1 MSAVLRGSLLLALVG
16 CTSQSSSQGGVD
28 ASGGGGAVDAPPAN
42 NPDGS
47 QSGGSG
53 DSGSGGGGSGSG
65 SSVDGTPVRQACT
78 SNFGNA
84 LPSSGTFGRL
94 DGYLVAIVPP
104 GSTNGCND
112 DSSHVH
118 LQIKM
123 NGAIYDI
130 AIDAT
135 DSATRTDDVH
145 TMTTDVPMPAGPAW
159 AEGFH
164 TGVTIDYPTTFGV
177 HSSNLPLQTK
187 AQIVS
192 AFQTDLATV
201 NHISIYTTTYGSDG
215 AHLVHRNGS
224 GHDGAVVTEPLSP
237 TSHVRLLSF
246 SDQSF

>member
-1 MSAVLRGSLLLALVG
+1 MSAVLRCSLLLLIG
-16 CTSQSSSQGGVD
+16 C
-28 ASGGGGAVDAPPAN
+28 
-42 NPDGS
+42 
-47 QSGGSG
+47 
-53 DSGSGGGGSGSG
+53 GGGGSGPSVGVDGAVHGDAAANDAHGTNHDGAAGDDASNG
-65 SSVDGTPVRQACT
+65 SDNGVDGTPVRQACT
-78 SNFGNA
+78 SNFGSA
-84 LPSSGTFGRL
+84 LPSSGAFGRL

-118 LQIKM
+118 LQVKM

-145 TMTTDVPMPAGPAW
+145 TGTLDIAMPSGPAW
-159 AEGFH
+159 SEGFH
-164 TGVTIDYPTTFGV
+164 TGVTLDYPSLGV
-177 HSSNLPLQTK
+177 HASALPLQSK

-192 AFQTDLATV
+192 AFQSDLATV
-201 NHISIYTTTYGSDG
+201 NHISIFTTTYGSDG

>member
-1 MSAVLRGSLLLALVG
+1 MKAVQRCALLVAWAG
-16 CTSQSSSQGGVD
+16 C
-28 ASGGGGAVDAPPAN
+28 ANPGGGGAPAGVDGAVGHDAATHDGRGPNGPDAPAATT
-42 NPDGS
+42 DAASTGAA
-47 QSGGSG
+47 
-53 DSGSGGGGSGSG
+53 
-65 SSVDGTPVRQACT
+65 DGTPTRQACT

-104 GSTNGCND
+104 GSTSGCND

-123 NGAIYDI
+123 NNEIYDI

-135 DSATRTDDVH
+135 NSQTHIDDVH
-145 TMTTDVPMPAGPAW
+145 TGTLDIAMPSGPAW
-159 AEGFH
+159 SEGFH
-164 TGVTIDYPTTFGV
+164 TGVTLDYPTLGV
-177 HSSNLPLQTK
+177 HSSTLPLDTK

-192 AFQTDLATV
+192 AITTDLASV

-215 AHLVHRNGS
+215 AHLVHRNSG
-224 GHDGAVVTEPLSP
+224 GHDGAVVSEPLSP
-237 TSHVRLLSF
+237 TAHLRLFSF

>member
-1 MSAVLRGSLLLALVG
+1 MKAVLPCSFLLAWVG
-16 CTSQSSSQGGVD
+16 CGN
-28 ASGGGGAVDAPPAN
+28 SGGQAPASVDGAIADDALVHDAPS
-42 NPDGS
+42 PD
-47 QSGGSG
+47 
-53 DSGSGGGGSGSG
+53 
-65 SSVDGTPVRQACT
+65 SSDAGDGTPVRQPCT
-78 SNFGNA
+78 SNFGSA

-112 DSSHVH
+112 DDSHVH
-118 LQIKM
+118 LQIQM

-135 DSATRTDDVH
+135 DGQTHTDDVH
-145 TMTTDVPMPAGPAW
+145 TGTLDIAMPSGPAW

-164 TGVTIDYPTTFGV
+164 TGVTIDYPSLGV
-177 HSSNLPLQTK
+177 HSSALPLDTK

-192 AFQTDLATV
+192 AITADLATV

-224 GHDGAVVTEPLSP
+224 GHDGVVVSEPLSP
-237 TSHVRLLSF
+237 TSHLRLFSF

>member
-1 MSAVLRGSLLLALVG
+1 MSAVLRGTLLLAWVG
-16 CTSQSSSQGGVD
+16 C
-28 ASGGGGAVDAPPAN
+28 SGGGSPASVDGAVHSDATSSTDGAN
-42 NPDGS
+42 NPDGDT
-47 QSGGSG
+47 GSN
-53 DSGSGGGGSGSG
+53 GGGSSI
-65 SSVDGTPVRQACT
+65 DGTPMRQPCT
-78 SNFGNA
+78 SNFGTA

-123 NGAIYDI
+123 NNAIYDI

-135 DSATRTDDVH
+135 DSQTRTDDVH
-145 TMTTDVPMPAGPAW
+145 TGTLDIPMPSGPAW
-159 AEGFH
+159 SEGFH
-164 TGVTIDYPTTFGV
+164 TGVLLDYPSLGV
-177 HSSNLPLQTK
+177 HSSALPLQTK

-201 NHISIYTTTYGSDG
+201 NHISIYTTTYGNNG

-237 TSHVRLLSF
+237 TAHVRLLSF
-246 SDQSF
+246 SEQSF